1 MNIGFGSSLPHQTC
15 LHFHAGSKGL
25 SLCSTVVRRT
35 LQRASMLN
43 FEAFRAL
50 WPGFGRA
57 LTNLECFRGR
67 DLRFFGVCD
76 QKYPT
81 ELTDSVR
88 D

>member
-1 MNIGFGSSLPHQTC
+1 
-15 LHFHAGSKGL
+15 
-25 SLCSTVVRRT
+25 
-35 LQRASMLN
+35 MLN

-76 QKYPT
+76 QKCPT
-81 ELTDSVR
+81 GLTDSVSVIEILCWVCKSGKVPVR
-88 D
+88 NKAVLTITLYVT